1 MASTRS
7 RAVRSRSK
15 RRNPKLNLP
24 RSTPE
29 QIQEFRQNL
38 PRLRLISV
46 WLVLLAGMS
55 GLGLRLAY
63 LQLYRGSALRA
74 LAAEQQLVQETPHAS
89 RRQMIDRQG
98 NVVAMDQVVYTLYVH
113 PVLFKKTSEEVA
125 RAVGEVLGRSERKL
139 MREFDKQESGINLQT
154 DISEDTAK
162 RLRDL
167 RLDGLELLPAPQR
180 MYPQGELYA
189 QVTGYIDLEGASKAG
204 VEMGFEEQL
213 RYANPKLGEKT
224 TLQQVARDDLQ
235 LQLTIDSRLQ
245 RIAQENLAATVAEH
259 NAKRGALMVMDS
271 HTGEMLAMAIAPTYD
286 PNKYYDAD
294 VAQFKNWAASDLY
307 EPGSTFKPIN
317 IAIALETGSVTPTDT
332 VYDEGEI
339 FVEEWPIRNVDFK
352 YVGGRGTMSLTDVL
366 RYSSNV
372 GMVHVMAK
380 MPRSLY
386 YEWLEK
392 LGIGSRTGVDLP
404 GEADGQIKARSQFE
418 GSAVEAATTAFGQGF
433 SLTPLQLLQLHGL
446 LANGGKKVTPH
457 VVKGL
462 VNANDELTWKPE
474 HPKPEQVFSTDT
486 TRQVLNMMREVVDD
500 GTGSAAKL
508 DGYQVAGKTGT
519 AQKATEYGTYGN
531 QRITSF
537 VSIAPVSDP
546 RYVVLAVVDE
556 PQGENAYGGTV
567 AAPLVKKM
575 LDSLVVL
582 EGVRPDKAPEE
593 DKSLERTPLERKPLE
608 RTPLEEKLLEKRD
621 QSDAS
626 NSNAPTSDAQTIEG
640 QITDMQDN
648 TSLDEALP
656 EPPVSE

>member
-7 RAVRSRSK
+7 RSRSR
-15 RRNPKLNLP
+15 RRNPKLKLP

-46 WLVLLAGMS
+46 WFVLLFGMT
-55 GLGLRLAY
+55 GLSIRLAY
-63 LQLYRGSALRA
+63 LQLYRGSALKA
-74 LAAEQQLVQETPHAS
+74 IAAEQQVEKETPHAS
-89 RRQMIDRQG
+89 RRQMIDRQD
-98 NVVAMDQVVYTLYVH
+98 NVIATDQVVYTLYVH
-113 PVLFKKTSEEVA
+113 PMLFKKPGEEVA
-125 RAVGEVLGRSERKL
+125 SAVGGVLGLGERKL
-139 MREFDKQESGINLQT
+139 LREFGKQESGIKLQT
-154 DISEDTAK
+154 EISEETAK

-180 MYPQGELYA
+180 MYPQGELFA
-189 QVTGYIDLEGASKAG
+189 QMTGYIDLEGVPKAG
-204 VEMGFEEQL
+204 IEMGFEEQL
-213 RYANPKLGEKT
+213 RYADPTLGQKT

-245 RIAQENLAATVAEH
+245 RIAQENLAATVIEH
-259 NAKRGALMVMDS
+259 NARRGALMVMDS
-271 HTGEMLAMAIAPTYD
+271 HTGELLAMAIAPTYD

-294 VAQFKNWAASDLY
+294 VSQFKNWAVSDLY

-317 IAIALETGSVTPTDT
+317 VAIALETGSIAPTDK

-352 YVGGRGTMSLTDVL
+352 YVGGRGTLSLTDVL

-380 MPRSLY
+380 LPRSLY

-404 GEADGQIKARSQFE
+404 GEVNGQIKARSQFE

-433 SLTPLQLLQLHGL
+433 SLTPLQLLQLHGT
-446 LANGGKKVTPH
+446 LANGGKKVVPH
-457 VVKGL
+457 VVRGL
-462 VNANDELTWKPE
+462 KDADNKLTWEPDY
-474 HPKPEQVFSTDT
+474 PKAEQVFSAQT
-486 TRQVLNMMREVVDD
+486 TRQVLKMMQEVVDD
-500 GTGSAAKL
+500 GTGAAAKIE
-508 DGYQVAGKTGT
+508 GYQVAGKTGT
-519 AQKATEYGTYGN
+519 AQKATDYGTYGN

-546 RYVVLAVVDE
+546 RYVVLAVIDE

-567 AAPLVKKM
+567 AAPLVKTM

-582 EGVRPDKAPEE
+582 EGVTPDAA
-593 DKSLERTPLERKPLE
+593 ST
-608 RTPLEEKLLEKRD
+608 
-621 QSDAS
+621 DAEPG
-626 NSNAPTSDAQTIEG
+626 A
-640 QITDMQDN
+640 
-648 TSLDEALP
+648 LDEADINEAGL
-656 EPPVSE
+656 SEQTPD

>member
-1 MASTRS
+1 MAATRS
-7 RAVRSRSK
+7 RSR

-29 QIQEFRQNL
+29 QIQSFRQSL

-46 WLVLLAGMS
+46 WLVLLVGMG
-55 GLGLRLAY
+55 GLVLRLAY
-63 LQLYRGSALRA
+63 LQLYKGGELKAI
-74 LAAEQQLVQETPHAS
+74 AAEQQLVQEAPHAS
-89 RRQMIDRQG
+89 RRQTIDRQG
-98 NVVAMDQVVYTLYVH
+98 NVVATDQVVYTLYVH
-113 PVLFKKTSEEVA
+113 PILFKKPSEEIA
-125 RAVGEVLGRSERKL
+125 RAVGAVLGRSEQRL
-139 MREFDKQESGINLQT
+139 VREFGKQESGINLQS
-154 DISEDTAK
+154 DISEETAQ

-167 RLDGLELLPAPQR
+167 RIDGLELLPAPQR
-180 MYPQGELYA
+180 MYPQGDLYA
-189 QVTGYIDLEGASKAG
+189 QITGYIDLEGEPKAG
-204 VEMGFEEQL
+204 VEMGFDDRL

-245 RIAQENLAATVAEH
+245 RIAQENLVATVAEH

-286 PNKYYDAD
+286 PNKYYEAD
-294 VAQFKNWAASDLY
+294 VEQFKNWAASDLY

-317 IAIALETGSVTPTDT
+317 VAIALETGSIVPTDT

-339 FVEEWPIRNVDFK
+339 FVDEWPIRNVDFQ

-372 GMVHVMAK
+372 GMVHVMQRL
-380 MPRSLY
+380 PRSLY

-392 LGIGSRTGVDLP
+392 IGIGGRTGIDLP
-404 GEADGQIKARSQFE
+404 GEVDGQIKERSQFE

-433 SLTPLQLLQLHGL
+433 SLTPLQLLQLHGI
-446 LANGGKKVTPH
+446 LANDGKKVTPH
-457 VVKGL
+457 VVRGL
-462 VNANDELTWKPE
+462 IDGDNQLTWKPDL
-474 HPKPEQVFSTDT
+474 PKAEQIFSADT
-486 TRQVLNMMREVVDD
+486 TRQVLKMMQEVVDD
-500 GTGSAAKL
+500 GTGAAAKI
-508 DGYQVAGKTGT
+508 DGYQIAGKTGT
-519 AQKATEYGTYGN
+519 AQKATEYGTYGD

-546 RYVVLAVVDE
+546 RYVVLAVIDE

-582 EGVRPDKAPEE
+582 EGVAPDRQP
-593 DKSLERTPLERKPLE
+593 DSKSDGTPD
-608 RTPLEEKLLEKRD
+608 EKLDSSD
-621 QSDAS
+621 QNVPDSGAS
-626 NSNAPTSDAQTIEG
+626 SL
-640 QITDMQDN
+640 DMQG
-648 TSLDEALP
+648 SVPSEEAASGRATA
-656 EPPVSE
+656 E